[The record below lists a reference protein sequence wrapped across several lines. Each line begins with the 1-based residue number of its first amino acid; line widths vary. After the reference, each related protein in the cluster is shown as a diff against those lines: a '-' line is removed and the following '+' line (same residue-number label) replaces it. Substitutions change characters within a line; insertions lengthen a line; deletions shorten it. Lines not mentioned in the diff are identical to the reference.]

1 MVIIMKEKSEFA
13 LRLKKLRKLHGE
25 TAQEVADAIEIKSA
39 TYRRYEIDT
48 QPRFEIISAIA
59 NHFGVSVDYLI
70 RGDESE
76 AAQVMPED
84 ISGTDI
90 YHVRNEIVT
99 LTAEEALLVKQC
111 RKLSQEDFCEVMRYI
126 AWRKSETDRNKKP
139 RSLRNAN
146 SQAGVSGKKG

>member
-1 MVIIMKEKSEFA
+1 MKEKSELA

-25 TAQEVADAIEIKSA
+25 TAQDVADAIGIKSA

-48 QPRFEIISAIA
+48 QPRYEILSAIA
-59 NHFGVSVDYLI
+59 KHFGVSVDYLV
-70 RGDESE
+70 RGSESE
-76 AAQVMPED
+76 ESEKMPED
-84 ISGTDI
+84 ISGSDI

-126 AWRKSETDRNKKP
+126 AWRKSETDRNKKS
-139 RSLRNAN
+139 RSRRSGL
-146 SQAGVSGKKG
+146 SQNGASDKKVD

>member
-1 MVIIMKEKSEFA
+1 MKEKSEFA

-25 TAQEVADAIEIKSA
+25 TAQDVADAIGIKSA

-48 QPRFEIISAIA
+48 QPRFEIIGAIA
-59 NHFGVSVDYLI
+59 KHFGVSVDYLI
-70 RGDESE
+70 RGVESE
-76 AAQVMPED
+76 DEVMPED

-99 LTAEEALLVKQC
+99 LTAEEALLIKQC
-111 RKLSQEDFCEVMRYI
+111 RKLSQEDFCEVMRYV

-139 RSLRNAN
+139 HNRRNNN
-146 SQAGVSGKKG
+146 SQANASNKKS